1 MTVSVMRRDQSY
13 DVPVYGVI
21 MLSPKGRY
29 LLVKGAKT
37 GKWSFPKGHLE
48 IRLRETPYECAI
60 RELREETGIVL
71 PGLKPTLGPVKLMA
85 ASYYVFRPASEI
97 APVISDLAKNE
108 ISDAQWFSLHEIKN
122 LLGNVDVSTFLKKHG
137 IRPTPPRVV
146 SNHYIIEVPSFI

>member
-1 MTVSVMRRDQSY
+1 
-13 DVPVYGVI
+13 

-48 IRLRETPYECAI
+48 MRLRETPYECAI

-71 PGLKPTLGPVKLMA
+71 TGLKPTLGPIKLMA

-97 APVISDLAKNE
+97 APVIVDRNE
-108 ISDAQWFSLHEIKN
+108 ISDARWFSLYEIKN
-122 LLGNVDVSTFLKKHG
+122 LLGNVDVSVFLKKHG
-137 IRPTPPRVV
+137 IWPTPPTRC
-146 SNHYIIEVPSFI
+146 S